1 MDTEANSRDRLVATA
16 MQMIHFH
23 GYAALGVQE
32 ICSQAGVSKSSFYH
46 FFPSKEALAV
56 AVIDARWK
64 GLGEALGPMLG
75 SDMRPLNK
83 LRAFFSGLY
92 EVSEEIACKQ
102 GAVLGCPFGSLGS
115 ELAASSPAVR
125 ERVAGVFDG
134 TTRLFG
140 DLLRAAVNAG
150 ELPSEFSVEAG
161 AEALLT
167 LMQGMGVVGRI
178 YNSPERLRQIG
189 EEGVARILR
198 VAKPPENERLALNSS
213 ATNPV
218 PTA

>member
-1 MDTEANSRDRLVATA
+1 MNIESSSRDRLVTTA
-16 MQMIHFH
+16 MQMFHFH

-32 ICSQAGVSKSSFYH
+32 ICAQAGVSKSSFYH

-64 GLGEALGPMLG
+64 GLGEAIGPMLG
-75 SDMRPLNK
+75 SDMGPLNK
-83 LRAFFSGLY
+83 LHAFFSGLY
-92 EVSEEIACKQ
+92 EISEEIACAQ

-134 TTRLFG
+134 IARIFS
-140 DLLRAAVNAG
+140 DLLRAAVDAG
-150 ELPSEFSVEAG
+150 ELSPDFSVNEG
-161 AEALLT
+161 AEALLA

-189 EEGVARILR
+189 EEGLARILK
-198 VAKPPENERLALNSS
+198 ADKP
-213 ATNPV
+213 V
-218 PTA
+218 